1 MTATEAVPRAARTQK
16 QRRTDRAA
24 IGRLELALVI
34 GLAIVA
40 AVPRCINLLG
50 LDPFIDESSWVDWA
64 TREFEPTVLASWLAP
79 LLHDGRPPLHF
90 WLMLPIAAVVEN
102 GFLAGRL
109 AAALAGVA
117 STLALYGLGREITSR
132 TAALGAALL
141 WALSPYTVLFA
152 RIAADD
158 ALLALVA
165 ILATWSSIVLA
176 RRPTIKSG
184 IVLGMML
191 GLGALTKTTG
201 AMFVLAPPLA
211 ILVAGHPRNWRTYVW
226 PLATGA
232 LVSIIAVAPIV
243 PWLPQVLAE
252 LGRHAAPAGTGWK
265 SAHSEHEIAT
275 VWLYQFV
282 GAGLPILAGIGLLA
296 AVGWRQSMLLLVT
309 LLGAL
314 WLGLLLATGTSLFA
328 RYFLFGVFPVF
339 LLAGYTLDRL
349 ATLLGRAVG
358 RASPGNTSASTAARV
373 AIVIVG
379 VGVVLWSRADLLH
392 DVMMDPARAAIP
404 EGEHFRYVEQWLAV
418 YGLGQVADELR
429 ARGQQ
434 RTVTGRCASRLA
446 RGARPDPVWC
456 ATGVS
461 SSRCQRALCR
471 GNVAVPRPGSARSPT
486 DRSRRPDLPPGERH
500 LHRRARH
507 PERRPCLHPAPG
519 GSAGA
524 RCSGGAP
531 GPAYRPAECTELADA
546 VPARPRR
553 VGHAAFR

>member
-141 WALSPYTVLFA
+141 WALSSYTVLFA

-252 LGRHAAPAGTGWK
+252 LGRHAAPAGTGG
-265 SAHSEHEIAT
+265 SLLTQNTQIAT

-358 RASPGNTSASTAARV
+358 RVPSGNTSASTAARV

-429 ARGQQ
+429 ARGHE
-434 RTVTGRCASRLA
+434 RPVTVVVPAASREERVLIPYGALRAYLRHDASVRFVEETSLYRAQDLRDLRRTA
-446 RGARPDPVWC
+446 RDG
-456 ATGVS
+456 
-461 SSRCQRALCR
+461 
-471 GNVAVPRPGSARSPT
+471 PT
-486 DRSRRPDLPPGERH
+486 FLLVNGTYTD
-500 LHRRARH
+500 
-507 PERRPCLHPAPG
+507 APG
-519 GSAGA
+519 T
-524 RCSGGAP
+524 P
-531 GPAYRPAECTELADA
+531 NDVPAYTRRLEDRLAHDVPEAHPVLRIDRPNAPNWLTLYRLD
-546 VPARPRR
+546 P
-553 VGHAAFR
+553 GD